1 MKSDLKGSI
10 RMNMK
15 FFRSLLA
22 VLLLC
27 LMLVP
32 CALAEELMIGEG
44 QLELYSEGAFPEPPV
59 LRQATFAT
67 RSKTVQ
73 QVIYEGIMAQEV
85 EIDISNCGIQADDLE
100 SLKTILG
107 NTVQNIVNNEPDLF
121 FIDKNYSFG
130 YYKSG
135 DQYVAAY
142 ITPTYLYTGAEFEA
156 EMSAYNS
163 AVNAIVADARKAD
176 TTVGQ
181 LLRANDYICLNFEY
195 DERVNSSSEAVREKA
210 VRKPN
215 EFFKQGTGV
224 CQAYTLAFKAVC
236 DRLGI
241 TSTTAVSSVLNHIWN
256 MVNVGGEW
264 YHVDV
269 TWNDPTPDEPLFVRY
284 NNFLRSDDG
293 ISSTGHR
300 GWESNYD
307 ADSTKYDDK
316 PWVDVSVPLSV
327 VNDKVYYNS
336 VENFVATLHCY
347 DLQDGSIRDL
357 YSYNIS
363 SAYSSGVP
371 CYSNGVRIYL
381 STGYHVYSVDMN
393 GEDYRLEYI
402 SDPDLTIKNIVVK
415 ANEVSMFIGDGSQ
428 GRVVTFK
435 VDYPLT
441 MTIVPAVM
449 AMQPG
454 ETLQLVVTVEPEP
467 EEMPALT
474 YVTSQPLVVSFDAD
488 GVMTAG
494 VPGTA
499 TVTAKISD
507 TVFAEASVNVHTAN
521 AAVLPA
527 NTTTIGSEAFKSM
540 PTVEFILPEGVE
552 TIGSGAFAGCD
563 DLMYINLP
571 ASLTEIAGDAFDG
584 DSAVTLIV
592 DEGSAAHSFAKGSGL
607 KTIVVPAAASADE
620 SAAEN
625 TVIAE

>member
-1 MKSDLKGSI
+1 
-10 RMNMK
+10 MNMK

-44 QLELYSEGAFPEPPV
+44 QLELYSEGAFPDPPAP
-59 LRQATFAT
+59 RQAAFSA

-73 QVIYEGIMAQEV
+73 QVIYEGMMAQKEK
-85 EIDISNCGIQADDLE
+85 INIYDFNIQAEDLE
-100 SLKTILG
+100 SLEEILEAI
-107 NTVQNIVNNEPDLF
+107 VQDVVNNEPDLF
-121 FIDKNYSFG
+121 FIDKNFG
-130 YYKSG
+130 ISYYPG
-135 DQYVAAY
+135 EMMVAAA
-142 ITPTYLYTGAEFEA
+142 ISPRYLYTDEEFES
-156 EMSAYNS
+156 EMAAYNS

-176 TTVGQ
+176 TVVGQ
-181 LLRANDYICLNFEY
+181 LLRANEYLCLNFEY
-195 DERVNSSSEAVREKA
+195 DNDLTIH
-210 VRKPN
+210 KPN
-215 EFFKQGTGV
+215 EFFKQGKGV

-269 TWNDPTPDEPLFVRY
+269 TWNDPVPDEPLFARH

-293 ISSTGHR
+293 ISSTAHR
-300 GWESNYD
+300 GWVSNYD

-336 VENFVATLHCY
+336 EDDFVATLHCY

-415 ANEVSMFIGDGSQ
+415 ANEVSMFIGHGSQ

-467 EEMPALT
+467 EEMPVLT
-474 YVTSQPLVVSFDAD
+474 YSSSQPLVVSFDAD

-527 NTTTIGSEAFKSM
+527 NTKEIRDGAFKGM
-540 PTVEFILPEGVE
+540 PAVEFILPEGVE
-552 TIGSGAFAGCD
+552 KIGSGAFSGCD
-563 DLMYINLP
+563 DLLYVNLP
-571 ASLTEIAGDAFDG
+571 GSLTEIAAEAFNEE
-584 DSAVTLIV
+584 SSVTLIV
-592 DEGSAAHSFAKGSGL
+592 TEGTYAHEF
-607 KTIVVPAAASADE
+607 AAASGLNTAVLNAETAQTQE
-620 SAAEN
+620 SGE
-625 TVIAE
+625 TVTE